1 MQLTLEAA
9 DPDREPTPIATRNV
23 RTDDSGRF
31 VQALTRGG
39 GRYNLLARY
48 AGDTLHEPANTTET
62 FDVTRAG
69 VQLQIDAARVIAL
82 DEASSEVEV
91 RARSEAGMEL
101 LRIALSD
108 ESGRKLAGGLTD
120 VDGVWRA
127 TLPNATLGDHG
138 AGQWIATSQEDA
150 QHLPGRAVLPVLR
163 QRATRLTLSATY
175 DAKKRGVHVA
185 GALDTRAGP
194 LPRAPIGLFI
204 DGEHQLTLLSDERGR
219 FDRWI
224 ELEPEAEAVTRHF
237 SARFDPDTPALRPSR
252 APEQAVI
259 IPARPGPNLLW
270 VLLPCL
276 ASLALSWFVL
286 RRTGSWLGPRATAPS
301 NAPGVQL
308 GAARS
313 RRGTNQSGLDGVI
326 EDADTTARL
335 AAAALRVTRSDGLS
349 FVAQIARDG
358 SFAIARLEPGVY
370 RVEARAPGYAIEASS
385 VRIPHAGEGSG
396 LRVRLRSLRT
406 LALDAHRPLLRQVF
420 PAREQ
425 QHTATVRETLLRAPS
440 VWPRVALE
448 QLSTL
453 VEQTAYA
460 PNEPTAEQV
469 QQIEN
474 GAGDLLGPPTTR

>member
-1 MQLTLEAA
+1 M
-9 DPDREPTPIATRNV
+9 
-23 RTDDSGRF
+23 
-31 VQALTRGG
+31 
-39 GRYNLLARY
+39 
-48 AGDTLHEPANTTET
+48 
-62 FDVTRAG
+62 
-69 VQLQIDAARVIAL
+69 
-82 DEASSEVEV
+82 
-91 RARSEAGMEL
+91 
-101 LRIALSD
+101 
-108 ESGRKLAGGLTD
+108 
-120 VDGVWRA
+120 
-127 TLPNATLGDHG
+127 
-138 AGQWIATSQEDA
+138 
-150 QHLPGRAVLPVLR
+150 
-163 QRATRLTLSATY
+163 
-175 DAKKRGVHVA
+175 
-185 GALDTRAGP
+185 
-194 LPRAPIGLFI
+194 
-204 DGEHQLTLLSDERGR
+204 
-219 FDRWI
+219 
-224 ELEPEAEAVTRHF
+224 
-237 SARFDPDTPALRPSR
+237 
-252 APEQAVI
+252 I

-286 RRTGSWLGPRATAPS
+286 RRTGSWLGPRAAAPS
-301 NAPGVQL
+301 NTPSVQL
-308 GAARS
+308 GATRS

-326 EDADTTARL
+326 EDADTAARL

-440 VWPRVALE
+440 VWPRVELE